1 MELPFQSPLVFN
13 LISSQLNF
21 NFFYFRVFSFS
32 FLFFSWISLFKLFT
46 KTFPDHFISSRRLFS
61 TFQLLILSSN
71 SFQKI
76 PTFLHQ
82 NQISIFM
89 FFPLLLNR
97 DCHTCIESLIDIE
110 HWITLGLTNLRTTRS
125 VFRRI
130 AS

>member
-1 MELPFQSPLVFN
+1 MELAFQRLFVLD
-13 LISSQLNF
+13 LIFSQLNF

-32 FLFFSWISLFKLFT
+32 FLFFSWISLFKLFS
-46 KTFPDHFISSRRLFS
+46 KTFPDHFISSRLLFS

-82 NQISIFM
+82 NQNQISIFM
-89 FFPLLLNR
+89 FFPLLLKRDVIHGITNR
-97 DCHTCIESLIDIE
+97 HR
-110 HWITLGLTNLRTTRS
+110 TLGLSNLRTNRS